1 MGFVISSIM
10 LGSFGALQG
19 TVLTN
24 RTLVEHDARL
34 PRIDWWYDP
43 AICAITDALS
53 GSEHAPCPKIVMALA
68 SDWIWCQSD
77 SVVANRMS
85 IPPFAPL
92 LQQLRSNTRLPGESA
107 RALRLRQTHTD
118 WQCGSACFGQ
128 RAKGNDILN
137 IFKNPEQAK
146 PNVTSAFPD
155 HATYIYI
162 PTISSLWKPRSQIP
176 RMGRSIGRISGCT
189 LIICR

>member
-53 GSEHAPCPKIVMALA
+53 GSEHAPCRKIVMALA

-92 LQQLRSNTRLPGESA
+92 LQQLRSNTRWECKGSPAEVDSYWMWKCLFRPASQRKWYPQHPQEPRTGE
-107 RALRLRQTHTD
+107 
-118 WQCGSACFGQ
+118 
-128 RAKGNDILN
+128 AKRHLCV
-137 IFKNPEQAK
+137 PW
-146 PNVTSAFPD
+146 SCYL
-155 HATYIYI
+155 HL
-162 PTISSLWKPRSQIP
+162 PTISSLSKPRSQIP
-176 RMGRSIGRISGCT
+176 RMCRSIGIISV
-189 LIICR
+189 IICR